1 MELNLEGD
9 RWVYLRR
16 ISKGTGYADAVFRH
30 DGTASEFYGM
40 QIAWNGNG
48 WTLDFRDGRRFLFP
62 EAYFAKN
69 YAQGAAT
76 EMMDANGNRIQLKRS
91 KVRNLE
97 ELISPTGHTIT
108 FKHDGADRIVEAQ
121 DSNGHIRKYSYDPT
135 GHLQT
140 VSDHSRILYRFEYQ
154 PLLKDAGYDP
164 WLLTAVLD
172 GNWNVLLRNK
182 YLWGRVSE
190 QRLSDGKIYR
200 YEYQLKGREVLRST
214 VVLPSGEKKVFSF
227 SNGVPLQ

>member
-30 DGTASEFYGM
+30 DATSSEFYAM
-40 QIAWNGNG
+40 QVAWNGNG

-76 EMMDANGNRIQLKRS
+76 EMMDTNGNRIQLKRS

-97 ELISPTGHTIT
+97 KLISPSGHTIT
-108 FKHDGADRIVEAQ
+108 FKYDGADRIVEAQ
-121 DSNGHIRKYSYDPT
+121 DSDGHIRKYSYDLT

-140 VSDHSRILYRFEYQ
+140 VSDHSRILYRFLYRERHF
-154 PLLKDAGYDP
+154 DAI
-164 WLLTAVLD
+164 TNQAV
-172 GNWNVLLRNK
+172 
-182 YLWGRVSE
+182 
-190 QRLSDGKIYR
+190 QRR
-200 YEYQLKGREVLRST
+200 
-214 VVLPSGEKKVFSF
+214 
-227 SNGVPLQ
+227 